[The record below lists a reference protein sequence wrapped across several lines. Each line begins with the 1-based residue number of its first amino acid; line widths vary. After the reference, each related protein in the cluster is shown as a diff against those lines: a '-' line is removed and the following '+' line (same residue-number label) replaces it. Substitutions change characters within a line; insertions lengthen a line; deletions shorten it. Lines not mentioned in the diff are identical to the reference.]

1 MNLSDFNN
9 LDFNNIASWPLP
21 ARAVAVGLV
30 FVLVIGAGYW
40 FDTRSQL
47 DTLHEAQR
55 QEQGLKTQIMVLAG
69 QAANLEAYKKQLVEI
84 RHTFGEMLQQL
95 PNRTEVAG
103 LLVDISQAGLASGLE
118 FELFKPEA
126 EIHKEFYAELP
137 IDIRVTGGFH
147 QFGKFVSDIAALPRI
162 VTLHNISIQS
172 AGKTGKLVM
181 NMTAMTYRYLEPGE
195 TSAKPKGKK
204 K

>member
-47 DTLHEAQR
+47 DTLHDAQR
-55 QEQGLKTQIMVLAG
+55 QEQGLKSQVMVLAG

-84 RHTFGEMLQQL
+84 KHTFGEMLQQL

-126 EIHKEFYAELP
+126 EIRKEF
-137 IDIRVTGGFH
+137 
-147 QFGKFVSDIAALPRI
+147 
-162 VTLHNISIQS
+162 
-172 AGKTGKLVM
+172 
-181 NMTAMTYRYLEPGE
+181 
-195 TSAKPKGKK
+195 
-204 K
+204 